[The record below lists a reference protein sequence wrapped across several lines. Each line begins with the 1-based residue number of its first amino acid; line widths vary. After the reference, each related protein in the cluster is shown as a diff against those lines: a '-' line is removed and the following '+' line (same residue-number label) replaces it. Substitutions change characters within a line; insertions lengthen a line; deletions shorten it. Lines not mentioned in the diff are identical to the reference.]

1 MSGMEAFE
9 SKRVALLLEPRTTF
23 ERRLMWGV
31 ARQAREARWE
41 IWCDAWNDVCPMTL
55 DPGEFSGVIARL
67 EHPDTK
73 QLLQRLGLPVVNIG
87 RDLGQ
92 VVFPRVA
99 SDDVAVGRLA
109 AEHLLERNFWQF
121 GFLCSSGRR
130 NAADRQKG
138 FLERLGGLADRV
150 AYLASPLDWTGRLDS
165 ERSRV
170 ESWLQELP
178 KPVGLFVTND
188 ILARRVLQIAQR
200 LRLPVPESCAV
211 VGVGD
216 FELQN
221 ELAPIPLT
229 SVVLDANEMGRR
241 AVRLLEA
248 MLAGESAAPIC
259 HRVPPRG
266 IIPRRSSDTS
276 AVLDPQ
282 VSGALRYLRAHL
294 SKGLRVGQWAAE
306 LNVSRRWLEGKVR
319 AHLGRSPAEI
329 IRQCQMHRAKQLLVE
344 TDWPMEV
351 VARRCGMR
359 SAQFLSRTFQKEQ
372 RMPPGEYRRQFRE
385 PESP

>member
-1 MSGMEAFE
+1 MEAFDTP
-9 SKRVALLLEPRTTF
+9 RVALLLQPRTAF

-31 ARQAREARWE
+31 ARQAREAQWE
-41 IWCDAWNDVCPMTL
+41 LWSDAWSDICPMTL
-55 DPGEFSGVIARL
+55 DPSEFSGVIARI

-73 QLLQRLGLPVVNIG
+73 QLLQSLGLPVVNIG

-92 VVFPRVA
+92 AAFPRVA

-130 NAADRQKG
+130 NAIDRQKG

-150 AYLASPLDWTGRLDS
+150 AFLASPQDWTGRL
-165 ERSRV
+165 ETELARV
-170 ESWLQELP
+170 ENWLQGLP
-178 KPVGLFVTND
+178 KPVGLFVVND
-188 ILARRVLQIAQR
+188 ILARRVLQIARR
-200 LRLPVPESCAV
+200 LRLRIPESCAV

-229 SVVLDANEMGRR
+229 SVVLDAQEMGRR
-241 AVRLLEA
+241 AVLLLQQRLE
-248 MLAGESAAPIC
+248 GQPIEQGC
-259 HRVPPRG
+259 LRIPPRG

-276 AVLDPQ
+276 AVVDPQ
-282 VSGALRYLRAHL
+282 VSGALGYLRAHL
-294 SKGLRVGQWAAE
+294 SKGLKVGQWAAE

-319 AHLGRSPAEI
+319 SHLGRSPAEV

-359 SAQFLSRTFQKEQ
+359 SAQFLSRIFQREQ
-372 RMPPGEYRRQFRE
+372 SMPPGEYRRQFRE
-385 PESP
+385 PETS